1 MKDDWSDFLVIS
13 VSNNFPNK
21 LVILESYDFSPI
33 NTSRIGL
40 FSKLEM
46 LDVFKVNK
54 TNFLMA

>member
-33 NTSRIGL
+33 YTNRIGFL
-40 FSKLEM
+40 SKLEI
-46 LDVFKVNK
+46 FKVNRNK
-54 TNFLMA
+54 FFLGK